1 VTRSEAMLF
10 TDSRYYLQAGNQLSS
25 DWRLMKQEPSDPLIE
40 DVIFDKLKGK
50 KVGIDPYQFPNS
62 KFKQWTEKW
71 TKESAKLKRKDPS
84 PSNNPPSLV
93 PLPRNLVDAMWPT
106 RPPIPQNPVKLHPD
120 SLAGE
125 SVPSKLGRVRKAVSE
140 ESKADAIII
149 SALDQIGWL
158 FNLRGSDI
166 MCNPVFFSYALV
178 TSEGAAHLFL
188 GRRDG
193 NVDAVLDDEARAKL
207 GESGVEIHAY
217 SDFNA
222 EFLPSLLPE
231 KAYVLV
237 EKGTCSVA
245 IAECVERGGGSV
257 VETEWCSPVE
267 LFKAKKN
274 SAEIAGI
281 RDSARRDSVAIVRF
295 LAWLEEEVLA
305 GKVYREAELANILN
319 TYRLQVEGFV
329 DESFETIS
337 SVGRNSSVIHYKAE
351 AGAEDELE
359 LKAGDVYLLDSG
371 GQYIDGTTDVTR
383 TVCFGKEPTEAQRA
397 GYTACLKGHIGLGS
411 ARFPVGTCGL
421 VLDAFARGP
430 LWQKGLDYGHGT
442 GHGIG
447 AYMNVHEG
455 PFGISGSSRPGNLI
469 RKSPFAQSMLLQP
482 ILEGYYMSNEPG
494 YYVDGEFGFR
504 IESDCVTVKSSE
516 PGDGKKEYLQFETVT
531 KVPMSRAL
539 TNPLDLSEEEKKW
552 LNDYHSSCLKELT
565 PLLKEDNRANI
576 WLKRMCAPY

>member
-1 VTRSEAMLF
+1 MSGAPDPLFELSKLSCPCCYRPGVAFCENVDMAKVTPAHKIALLRILLCEEDVDAYICLSQDNHSSEYVSSCDERRSYLTNFSGSAGGALVTRSEAMLF

-62 KFKQWTEKW
+62 KFKSWTEKW

-193 NVDAVLDDEARAKL
+193 NVDAVLDDEARAEL

-281 RDSARRDSVAIVRF
+281 RDSARR
-295 LAWLEEEVLA
+295 
-305 GKVYREAELANILN
+305 
-319 TYRLQVEGFV
+319 
-329 DESFETIS
+329 
-337 SVGRNSSVIHYKAE
+337 
-351 AGAEDELE
+351 
-359 LKAGDVYLLDSG
+359 
-371 GQYIDGTTDVTR
+371 
-383 TVCFGKEPTEAQRA
+383 
-397 GYTACLKGHIGLGS
+397 
-411 ARFPVGTCGL
+411 
-421 VLDAFARGP
+421 
-430 LWQKGLDYGHGT
+430 
-442 GHGIG
+442 
-447 AYMNVHEG
+447 
-455 PFGISGSSRPGNLI
+455 
-469 RKSPFAQSMLLQP
+469 
-482 ILEGYYMSNEPG
+482 
-494 YYVDGEFGFR
+494 
-504 IESDCVTVKSSE
+504 
-516 PGDGKKEYLQFETVT
+516 
-531 KVPMSRAL
+531 
-539 TNPLDLSEEEKKW
+539 
-552 LNDYHSSCLKELT
+552 
-565 PLLKEDNRANI
+565 
-576 WLKRMCAPY
+576 